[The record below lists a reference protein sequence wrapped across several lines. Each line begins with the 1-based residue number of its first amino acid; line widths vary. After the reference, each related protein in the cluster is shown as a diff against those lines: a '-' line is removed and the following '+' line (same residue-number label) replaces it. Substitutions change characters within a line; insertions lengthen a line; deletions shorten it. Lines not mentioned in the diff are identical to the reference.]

1 MSPLIKNIIRGFVL
15 LLVQLFL
22 IKNIPPLHQ
31 FIVPYLYFVFLIWL
45 PFRITRMM
53 LLYIAFAWGYI
64 VDVFYHTPGLHT
76 AACVVMA
83 YLRPGVIG
91 FLLPKDA
98 TEWGNE
104 EPTRVTMGQV
114 PYAVY
119 LIVMTLVHH
128 TWLILLEWIQF
139 GSFFY
144 FIGKL
149 FATAAVSLLL
159 IFVTDLLLS
168 RNPSRR

>member
-1 MSPLIKNIIRGFVL
+1 
-15 LLVQLFL
+15 
-22 IKNIPPLHQ
+22 
-31 FIVPYLYFVFLIWL
+31 
-45 PFRITRMM
+45 
-53 LLYIAFAWGYI
+53 
-64 VDVFYHTPGLHT
+64 
-76 AACVVMA
+76 MA

-91 FLLPKDA
+91 FLLPKDS

-104 EPTRVTMGQV
+104 EPARVTMGQV

-159 IFVTDLLLS
+159 IFVTDLLLR